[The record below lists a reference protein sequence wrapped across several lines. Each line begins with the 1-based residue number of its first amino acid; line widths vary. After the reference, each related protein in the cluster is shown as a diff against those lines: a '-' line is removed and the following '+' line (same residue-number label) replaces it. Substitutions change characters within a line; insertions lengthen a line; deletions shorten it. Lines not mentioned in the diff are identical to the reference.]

1 MSKPSL
7 RAALN
12 AGEFVLAPGIH
23 DMIAAVISN
32 KVGFDFVYGSGFWT
46 TASAYGL
53 PDAGIATYTQ
63 MLDRMAT
70 LTRTV
75 RASVIADADTGY
87 GGLLN
92 VHHTV
97 RGYEAAGVAAIQIED
112 QEFPKKC
119 GHTPFKRVVPMIDMI
134 EKVKVACEARAN
146 PEETIIIART
156 DARQTD
162 GFEGA
167 VKRGI
172 AYGEAGADV
181 VFVEALES
189 EAEMR
194 EACARISKP
203 MMANMADGGKTP
215 IYSKTELAALGY
227 KLAIFPS
234 LTGLAAAA
242 AVETS
247 PGDAEIDRRQSLA
260 GCASVRLPRI
270 QRLDRLRG
278 RVGVR
283 TSLGARARTVEG
295 LMVIGPTRPTARE
308 GDGLAGSLRLRR
320 APVAGRVRRRRP
332 RGAARRSRSARL
344 PQGLRLLTTPQQ
356 EATGADVFTRLGE
369 LAAGLFTGA
378 AMHTPIAVTERALAA
393 FAAAKADCTV
403 AIGGGSTTGLG
414 KALALRTDLPQI
426 VVPTTYAGSEMTPI
440 LGETARAARRRSAA
454 PAFFRKR

>member
-1 MSKPSL
+1 VLTLRPNSSRNDEMSRPSL

-12 AGEFVLAPGIH
+12 SGEIVIAPGIH

-32 KVGFDFVYGSGFWT
+32 KIGFDFVYGSGFWT

-97 RGYEAAGVAAIQIED
+97 RGYEAAGIAGIQIED

-119 GHTPFKRVVPMIDMI
+119 GHTPFKRVVPMIDMV
-134 EKVKVACEARAN
+134 EKVKVACEARTN

-181 VFVEALES
+181 VFLEALES

-194 EACARISKP
+194 EACARIHKP

-215 IYSKTELAALGY
+215 IYSKPELAALGY

-234 LTGLAAAA
+234 ITGLAAAA
-242 AVETS
+242 AIENALNTLKTAGTS
-247 PGDAEIDRRQSLA
+247 NSP
-260 GCASVRLPRI
+260 
-270 QRLDRLRG
+270 
-278 RVGVR
+278 
-283 TSLGARARTVEG
+283 
-295 LMVIGPTRPTARE
+295 
-308 GDGLAGSLRLRR
+308 
-320 APVAGRVRRRRP
+320 
-332 RGAARRSRSARL
+332 
-344 PQGLRLLTTPQQ
+344 
-356 EATGADVFTRLGE
+356 
-369 LAAGLFTGA
+369 
-378 AMHTPIAVTERALAA
+378 
-393 FAAAKADCTV
+393 
-403 AIGGGSTTGLG
+403 
-414 KALALRTDLPQI
+414 DLPLFNFREFNGLI
-426 VVPTTYAGSEMTPI
+426 GFEEVWEF
-440 LGETARAARRRSAA
+440 ERRWARNADRS
-454 PAFFRKR
+454 KM